1 MKIAIIDADLVG
13 NNKHRFPNLVC
24 MKLSAYYKSLGN
36 DVELKMDYEDLEV
49 YDKVFISK
57 VFIQTEIPCEPED
70 KSNKNEST
78 VVEWYKNNPF
88 LKRLNIEYGGT
99 GFFYDKAP
107 KLPSEI
113 EHFMPDYH
121 LYDDWVNIQINNGI
135 AECDGK
141 EDKIAKLN
149 KIRKNFTYYLDY
161 SIGYM
166 TRGCIRQCS
175 FCVNKNY
182 NRCELHSNLS
192 EFLDETRS
200 YICLLDDNVLAC
212 KDWKEVFEELISTD
226 KKFQFKQ
233 GCDERLL
240 TDEKCEYLFNKS
252 KWIGDRIF
260 AFDNIKDREVIERKL
275 QMIRRHTNNQ
285 IKFYT
290 FCGYNHNNIGTYDE
304 EFWVQDIVDLF
315 ERIKILMTYGCL
327 PYVMR
332 YKDYELSPYRGI
344 YITVASWC
352 NQPNLFRKMS
362 FEEFSKARGMSNENY
377 KKYKLDFDSYLADG
391 GKKGSCWR
399 YYDKFEEKYPE
410 IAEKYFHMKWN
421 YSNRN
426 S

>member
-24 MKLSAYYKSLGN
+24 MKLSGYYKELGN
-36 DVELKMDYEDLEV
+36 DASLKMDYEDLSS
-49 YDKVFISK
+49 YDKVFISN
-57 VFIQTEIPCEPED
+57 VFTDTPID
-70 KSNKNEST
+70 ESILDLPN
-78 VVEWYKNNPF
+78 V
-88 LKRLNIEYGGT
+88 EYGGT

-107 KLPSEI
+107 KLPSEV
-113 EHFMPDYH
+113 EHHMPDYH
-121 LYDDWVNIQINNGI
+121 LYDDWVNEKLN
-135 AECDGK
+135 EDGK
-141 EDKIAKLN
+141 EDESEEDRVER
-149 KIRKNFTYYLDY
+149 IRKKRNEFTYYLDY
-161 SIGYM
+161 SIGFM
-166 TRGCIRQCS
+166 TRGCIRGCS

-182 NRCELHSNLS
+182 RSCELHSNLS
-192 EFLDETRS
+192 EFLDESRP

-212 KDWKEVFEELISTD
+212 KDWRKVFEELIATG

-240 TDEKCEYLFNKS
+240 TDEKCEILFNKS

-260 AFDNIKDREVIERKL
+260 AFDNIKDRELIERKL
-275 QMIRRHTNNQ
+275 QMIRRHTNDQ

-290 FCGYNHNNIGTYDE
+290 FCGYNHDNIGVYDE
-304 EFWVQDIVDLF
+304 EFWVKDIVDLF

-332 YKDYELSPYRGI
+332 FKDYELSPYRGI
-344 YITVASWC
+344 YITAASWC
-352 NQPNLFRKMS
+352 NQPSFFRKMS

-377 KKYKLDFDSYLADG
+377 KKYKMDFDSYLADG

-399 YYDKFEEKYPE
+399 YYDEFAEKYPE

-421 YSNRN
+421 YSNKN
-426 S
+426 EKKK

>member
-13 NNKHRFPNLVC
+13 RNRHRFPNLAC
-24 MKLSAYYKSLGN
+24 MKLSGYYKDQGN
-36 DVELKMDYEDLEV
+36 QVELKINYDNLSS

-57 VFIQTEIPCEPED
+57 VFTDTPIDENI
-70 KSNKNEST
+70 
-78 VVEWYKNNPF
+78 
-88 LKRLNIEYGGT
+88 LNLPNVEYGGT
-99 GFFYDKAP
+99 GFYYDKAP
-107 KLPSEI
+107 KLPDEV
-113 EHFMPDYH
+113 EHHIPDYH
-121 LYDDWVNIQINNGI
+121 LYEDWVNEKINEEI
-135 AECDGK
+135 S
-141 EDKIAKLN
+141 EDDSEKNRDEKLK
-149 KIRKNFTYYLDY
+149 KIRKDFIYYLDY
-161 SIGYM
+161 SIGFM
-166 TRGCIRQCS
+166 TRGCIRQCG

-182 NRCELHSNLS
+182 KRCELHSNLS
-192 EFLDETRS
+192 EFLDETRP

-212 KDWKEVFEELISTD
+212 KDWKEVFEELISTG

-260 AFDNIKDREVIERKL
+260 AFDNIKDREIIERKL

-290 FCGYNHNNIGTYDE
+290 FCGYNHNNIGVYDE

-352 NQPNLFRKMS
+352 NQPSLFRKMS
-362 FEEFSKARGMSNENY
+362 FEEFSKARGMSNKNY

-399 YYDKFEEKYPE
+399 YYDEFEDKYPE

-426 S
+426 K